1 MQKMR
6 LKLPRVHCLMV
17 TRAAVQLKFFDTMD
31 AGDRVRIKGL
41 ESETGKK
48 LNGCLGFIIKKVKG
62 KDGKMR
68 FQVKVRGRDKTF
80 ALRKENLA
88 IGT

>member
-1 MQKMR
+1 MTVSSVFR
-6 LKLPRVHCLMV
+6 FLAFSR
-17 TRAAVQLKFFDTMD
+17 VQLKFFDTMD

>member
-1 MQKMR
+1 
-6 LKLPRVHCLMV
+6 
-17 TRAAVQLKFFDTMD
+17 MD

-41 ESETGKK
+41 KSETGKK
-48 LNGCLGFIIKKVKG
+48 LNGRIGFIIKKVKA